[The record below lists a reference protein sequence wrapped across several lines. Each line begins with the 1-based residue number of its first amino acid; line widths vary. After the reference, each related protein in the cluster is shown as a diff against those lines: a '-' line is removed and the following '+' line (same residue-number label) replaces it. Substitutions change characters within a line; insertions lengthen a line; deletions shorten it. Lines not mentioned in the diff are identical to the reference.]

1 MRNVYLDPDPE
12 VQADGLD
19 LLLDTARQT
28 RTESFHAVMDAIES
42 LVMNSEN
49 DALCCA
55 GMEGIAS
62 LLASTFGTFPKIEK
76 IENVFNCVHYTRI
89 VIYRYSYFQ
98 KVNCVIILD
107 CNYRKNYF
115 FLNLIS
121 SY

>member
-1 MRNVYLDPDPE
+1 MNILFTNTLFTDFFLIILFFRFNVSKIKFKIGVIVHGLLRYLRNVYLDPDPE

-76 IENVFNCVHYTRI
+76 IE
-89 VIYRYSYFQ
+89 
-98 KVNCVIILD
+98 
-107 CNYRKNYF
+107 KN
-115 FLNLIS
+115 
-121 SY
+121 

>member
-76 IENVFNCVHYTRI
+76 LKMYSIVFT
-89 VIYRYSYFQ
+89 
-98 KVNCVIILD
+98 ILE
-107 CNYRKNYF
+107 
-115 FLNLIS
+115 L
-121 SY
+121 